1 MNDRILASAVL
12 DVIKDEGGNVALYRV
27 TVTGAGAASGRTKVY
42 HIREDSEDSAAME
55 AIHRFTEE
63 VENDLRSGV

>member
-1 MNDRILASAVL
+1 MNNRILASAVL
-12 DVIKDEGGNVALYRV
+12 DAISDEGGNVATYRI

-42 HIREDSEDSAAME
+42 EIREDNEDSAAME